1 MTKKV
6 FFDTDCISSF
16 MRVNERNVIEEL
28 FDARIV
34 IPEEVYEELSNPRVP
49 HLKQQTDDMIAN
61 GHAQVES
68 IEVGSSAYIIFSK
81 LTNPMNRPIIGR
93 GEGAAIAQAY
103 TESGIL
109 ASNNLRD
116 VKKYVEEYKLE
127 HYTTLDIL
135 RMAEEREIL
144 CESECESIWR
154 EMKRK
159 GISLPEGSYPEN
171 KHR

>member
-16 MRVNERNVIEEL
+16 MWVNERNVIEVL

-49 HLKQQTDDMIAN
+49 HLKRQTDEMIAG
-61 GHAQVES
+61 GHAEIES
-68 IEVGSSAYIIFSK
+68 IEVGSSAYIIFNK
-81 LTNPMNRPIIGR
+81 LTNPFNRPIIGR

-103 TESGIL
+103 TGSGIL
-109 ASNNLRD
+109 ASNNLKD
-116 VKKYVEEYKLE
+116 VKKYVDEYKLE

-135 RMAEEREIL
+135 KMAEMRGML

-154 EMKRK
+154 EMKQK
-159 GISLPEGSYPEN
+159 GIRLPEGSYLAN
-171 KHR
+171 KE